1 MNILG
6 ISCYYHD
13 SAAALI
19 RDGIL
24 VACAQE
30 ERFSRKKNDAG
41 FPKNAIDFVLQQGNI
56 KSSEIDYVAFYDKPF
71 LKFERIIKSIL
82 QSFPYSCRLFIEVMQ
97 TWFKDKLWIREE
109 ISNYL
114 KISSKKVMFIEHHI
128 SHAASA
134 FLCSPYEKAAII
146 TVDGVGEWATT
157 TIGIGDGTSIKL
169 LQEIHFPH
177 SLGLLY
183 SAFTAFLGF
192 EVNEGEY
199 KVMGM
204 APFGKPL
211 YIDKVKKVI
220 NLHKDGSFEL
230 NMDYFSFH
238 YSISKTYNKN
248 FIKLFDKQ
256 RDANSKFFTRES
268 GYPSYYGEKPTN
280 YIELCK
286 KNEYY
291 ADIAASIQSVLEEA
305 LINLANVA
313 YEKTGLDKLCIAGGV
328 GLNSSANYKILK
340 KAPFKEIYIQ
350 PASGDAGGAIGAA
363 LYIYNNIV
371 NNKRIFIMD
380 NAYYGKEYKINE
392 IKNAIEHSGFSYK
405 IINDEEKLIK
415 HVVNL
420 LIQGKVVG
428 WYQGRFEWGP
438 RALGCRSIIA
448 DARIAKMKDIVN
460 TKIKFREPFRP
471 FAPSVLDKHYQDYF
485 EIDSSKEHY
494 PAKFMLYVV
503 PIKENKRK
511 EIPAV
516 THVDGT
522 GRLQIVEKD
531 KNPLYW
537 ELINTFYK
545 ETSTPLILNT
555 SFNLKGEPIV
565 NTPANALNTF
575 TKSQMDAL
583 VMGQFLIEAKR

>member
-1 MNILG
+1 MKILG

-19 RDGIL
+19 EDGELI
-24 VACAQE
+24 ACSQE

-41 FPKNAIDFVLQQGNI
+41 FPKNAIEFVLQQAGI
-56 KSSEIDYVAFYDKPF
+56 KSSELDYVAFYDKPF

-82 QSFPYSCRLFIEVMQ
+82 QTFPRSCKLFIEVIQ
-97 TWFKDKLWIREE
+97 TWFKDKLWIKDE

-114 KISSKKVMFIEHHI
+114 KISPEKIMFIEHHM

-157 TIGIGDGTSIKL
+157 TIGKGDGNSITIM
-169 LQEIHFPH
+169 QEIHFPH

-204 APFGKPL
+204 APFGQPK
-211 YIDKVKKVI
+211 YVDKVKEVI
-220 NLHKDGSFEL
+220 KLNKDGSFEL

-238 YSISKTYNKN
+238 YSTQHTYNKK
-248 FIKLFDKQ
+248 FIKLFGPP
-256 RDANSKFFTRES
+256 RLPGSKFFTAES
-268 GYPSYYGEKPTN
+268 GYPPYFGDKPTN
-280 YIELCK
+280 YNELCK
-286 KNEYY
+286 QNEYY
-291 ADIAASIQSVLEEA
+291 ADIASSIQTVLEEA
-305 LINLANVA
+305 LINLANTA

-328 GLNSSANYKILK
+328 GLNSSANYKILRNT
-340 KAPFKEIYIQ
+340 PFKELFIQ
-350 PASGDAGGAIGAA
+350 PAAGDAGGAIGAA
-363 LYIYNNIV
+363 LYIYNTILG
-371 NNKRIFIMD
+371 NKRRFIMD
-380 NAYYGKEYKINE
+380 NAYYGKEYNTHE
-392 IKNAIEHSGFSYK
+392 IQKAIEEYGIPYK
-405 IINDEEKLIK
+405 IINDEAKLIDYT
-415 HVVNL
+415 VES

-438 RALGCRSIIA
+438 RALGNRSILA
-448 DARIAKMKDIVN
+448 DARNADMKDIVN

-471 FAPSVLDKHYQDYF
+471 FAPSILDGYQQEYF
-485 EIDSSKEHY
+485 DIDDSTEHY
-494 PAKFMLYVV
+494 PTKFMLYVV
-503 PIKENKRK
+503 PVNQNKRK

-522 GRLQIVEKD
+522 GRLQVVEKN
-531 KNPLYW
+531 KNFLYW
-537 ELINTFYK
+537 ELINAFYK
-545 ETSTPLILNT
+545 KTGTPLILNT

-565 NTPANALNTF
+565 NTPYDAINTF
-575 TKSQMDAL
+575 LKSQMDI
-583 VMGQFLIEAKR
+583 LIMKNIVIESK